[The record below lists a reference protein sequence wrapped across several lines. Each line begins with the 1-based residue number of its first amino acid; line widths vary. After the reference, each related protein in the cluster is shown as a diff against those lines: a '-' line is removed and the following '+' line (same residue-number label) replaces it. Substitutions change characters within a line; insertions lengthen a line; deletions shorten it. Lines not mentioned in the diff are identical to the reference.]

1 MNLKFHLKFLKG
13 HSQSQSILSSSN
25 FPANQINSSNIN
37 DLLASTASSI
47 TLNKAITSNPTFNN
61 LAAAL
66 NLNLSL
72 QQQQQ
77 QQHQQQQ
84 QQQQQQQIQKQNQSG
99 LPLKKSFHSP
109 LVAAV
114 AVAQSLQSFQ
124 NSKKTNSLPASSL
137 QAPLP
142 TSAPTAASAT
152 NANFTF
158 LNSFNATQL
167 QQIPSEWQFNQAF
180 KSRDTLNA
188 ASTSIENL
196 LANGA
201 IAGSKSYEIWN
212 KIKSNHECNG
222 NLSTSHEDSI
232 KAISL
237 IDEAAATFK
246 KSSALFNSEL
256 SQAFS
261 KLKNQQAKE
270 QVQDCSAPPNM
281 TMINVEN
288 LNFYTSIDGESP
300 RFASNHELS
309 CSGCMRNSNPSNQYN
324 NSYYIHQQ
332 QQQQQQQQTEM
343 PLTASSESHV
353 NCTQTTAAAAATAAA
368 VAMNIAK
375 LLTNNSQNLV
385 QTKNDNSHS
394 VFVSNFQN
402 KSQLASQQ
410 VDIKQQ
416 QRLTKSMENLQNLEM
431 RKPSNT
437 VHNEAAD
444 VLIKTENNK
453 SKPFEIDEDSVVSM
467 SSLSSAKDKSK
478 NISLTNSK
486 NSSERVRK
494 DSCNQLSCSCR
505 IKLEPECMNIT
516 SDPPNN
522 EHRNC
527 GENIQQIEVKLSP
540 GKVNILKKKSNHQ
553 DNNCESDSEL
563 YSEMVRS
570 CSSSSS
576 GSLVRLVVDEA
587 SSILEP
593 SDSNLSKAKK
603 NETAEIKLA
612 KTESIDKDNLSDSN
626 FVTDVS
632 KDNNSSSTRFFFSN
646 KNCSDETNLDKNA
659 SDDSNRNPAK
669 KVKRWTF
676 CQSESNDVN

>member
-1 MNLKFHLKFLKG
+1 LVN
-13 HSQSQSILSSSN
+13 
-25 FPANQINSSNIN
+25 
-37 DLLASTASSI
+37 TASSI
-47 TLNKAITSNPTFNN
+47 SLNKAIASNPTFNN

-77 QQHQQQQ
+77 QQQQPQQQP
-84 QQQQQQQIQKQNQSG
+84 KQNQSG

-124 NSKKTNSLPASSL
+124 NSKKANNSTSL
-137 QAPLP
+137 QAPMS
-142 TSAPTAASAT
+142 TSVPTATT
-152 NANFTF
+152 NSNFTF

-167 QQIPSEWQFNQAF
+167 SQQIPSEWQFNQAF
-180 KSRDTLNA
+180 KTRDSLN

-222 NLSTSHEDSI
+222 NLSTSHEDSL

-237 IDEAAATFK
+237 IDEAAASFK
-246 KSSALFNSEL
+246 NGSALFSSEL

-261 KLKNQQAKE
+261 KLKSQQIKD
-270 QVQDCSAPPNM
+270 QTQQQDSSVSAPNM

-288 LNFYTSIDGESP
+288 LNFYTSIEGEPP
-300 RFASNHELS
+300 RFSNHELG
-309 CSGCMRNSNPSNQYN
+309 CSGCLRNTNSCNQFN
-324 NSYYIHQQ
+324 NNYHINQQ
-332 QQQQQQQQTEM
+332 QVEIPTTT
-343 PLTASSESHV
+343 PLESHM
-353 NCTQTTAAAAATAAA
+353 NCPQTTAAA

-375 LLTNNSQNLV
+375 LLTNNSKNLV
-385 QTKNDNSHS
+385 QTNNDNNSQS

-402 KSQLASQQ
+402 KTAIASS
-410 VDIKQQ
+410 DKKQP
-416 QRLTKSMENLQNLEM
+416 QRLTKSTGNSPNLEIK
-431 RKPSNT
+431 KPSST
-437 VHNEAAD
+437 TLINESLKD
-444 VLIKTENNK
+444 ENFSIKTENCKTKSFEKDEEKNK
-453 SKPFEIDEDSVVSM
+453 
-467 SSLSSAKDKSK
+467 
-478 NISLTNSK
+478 NGTQ
-486 NSSERVRK
+486 K

-505 IKLEPECMNIT
+505 IKLEPECMTIT
-516 SDPPNN
+516 IDTNN
-522 EHRNC
+522 DHKNC
-527 GENIQQIEVKLSP
+527 CEAFQEMDLKLSP
-540 GKVNILKKKSNHQ
+540 SKVNILKKKSNNQ
-553 DNNCESDSEL
+553 ENCDSDSE
-563 YSEMVRS
+563 SVRS

-603 NETAEIKLA
+603 IDTTEIVLA
-612 KTESIDKDNLSDSN
+612 KTESIDKDNMSDSN

-646 KNCSDETNLDKNA
+646 KNSSEETALDKNT
-659 SDDSNRNPAK
+659 SEDSKNLTK
-669 KVKRWTF
+669 KPKRWTF
-676 CQSESNDVN
+676 CQSELNDVNLHN